1 MFNKYLFGFIE
12 GFGEMLFPDFS
23 KATGMRLSQSNPH
36 MLEQDSFIVQFTP
49 SSTNGHVTVN
59 GSTFSYTFGSEPLF
73 HECPCFYAPKGTV
86 LGSDSYHG
94 YALVLVFPLTK
105 GGGGVA
111 TNDGHFRR
119 YNHA

>member
-23 KATGMRLSQSNPH
+23 NGIGLRVATNSTH
-36 MLEQDSFIVQFTP
+36 TLEQDSFVVQFPPTGD
-49 SSTNGHVTVN
+49 SGYVTVN
-59 GSTFSYTFGSEPLF
+59 GKTFSYTFGSQPLY
-73 HECPCFYAPKGTV
+73 HESPCFYAPKGTV
-86 LGSDSYHG
+86 LGSSGAYT
-94 YALVLVFPLTK
+94 LLLVFPVTK

-111 TNDGHFRR
+111 INESHFRG